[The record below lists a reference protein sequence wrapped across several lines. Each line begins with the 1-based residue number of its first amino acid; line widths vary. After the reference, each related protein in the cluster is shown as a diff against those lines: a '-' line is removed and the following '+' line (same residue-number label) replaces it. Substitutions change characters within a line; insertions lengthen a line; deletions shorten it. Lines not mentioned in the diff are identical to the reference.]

1 MKRMKIREEGSE
13 HVKREFKK
21 NVHRRQT
28 HKVRVWY
35 HSRHVRIM
43 VTHRNLAEIIK
54 CNFYKITVSQR
65 DS

>member
-28 HKVRVWY
+28 HKVQCV
-35 HSRHVRIM
+35 
-43 VTHRNLAEIIK
+43 
-54 CNFYKITVSQR
+54 FGITVDMLESW
-65 DS
+65 